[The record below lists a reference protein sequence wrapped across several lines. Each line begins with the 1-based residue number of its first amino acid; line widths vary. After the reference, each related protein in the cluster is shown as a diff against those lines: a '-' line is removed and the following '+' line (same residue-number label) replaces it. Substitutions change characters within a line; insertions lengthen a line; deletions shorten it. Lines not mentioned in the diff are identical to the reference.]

1 MGTLEQALGAYQES
15 DYSVKVCQTIFSVI
29 PQAPPFVL
37 YRDVDG
43 AVRRVIPSASEELVA
58 QARQRAQAPGVAKA
72 LRAADALDAADT
84 GLAVVSGVRNIFSLF
99 GMGGGRGSRTFESD
113 PQQAMDAGAKLLGL
127 AYMVWNL
134 FEGDAKQKAAAFMA
148 LPAGREAAIYF
159 AVAEAG
165 LPFADN
171 LVQGGASVLGRLV
184 GEAGRAVP
192 RFGALGGD
200 VGSLAGAGGLVQM
213 LSGSLGSVLEAAKGN
228 LGAVTSG
235 VGRFLPTVASA
246 ADSVTGAAA
255 TGLDVLPVWRFLGA
269 RLAAEACAAP
279 SGVA

>member
-1 MGTLEQALGAYQES
+1 MGTLDQVLGAYQES

-37 YRDVDG
+37 YRDVEG
-43 AVRRVIPSASEELVA
+43 AVRRVIPSASPELVA
-58 QARQRAQAPGVAKA
+58 QAQQRAQAPGVAKA
-72 LRAADALDAADT
+72 LRAADALDAADA

-99 GMGGGRGSRTFESD
+99 GMGSSRRTFESD
-113 PQQAMDAGAKLLGL
+113 PQQAMDAGAKLMGL

-171 LVQGGASVLGRLV
+171 LVEGGASVLGRLV
-184 GEAGRAVP
+184 GEAGRAAP
-192 RFGALGGD
+192 RFSALGGD
-200 VGSLAGAGGLVQM
+200 VSSLAGAGGLLQM
-213 LSGSLGSVLEAAKGN
+213 LSGSLGSVLDAAKGN

-235 VGRFLPTVASA
+235 VSRFLPTVASA

-269 RLAAEACAAP
+269 RLAAEACAGPA
-279 SGVA
+279 SAV

>member
-1 MGTLEQALGAYQES
+1 MATLDQALSAYQES
-15 DYSVKVCQTIFSVI
+15 DYSVKVCQTIFSAI

-37 YRDVDG
+37 YRDVEG
-43 AVRRVIPSASEELVA
+43 AVRRVIPAATPELVA
-58 QARQRAQAPGVAKA
+58 RAQQRAAGPGVAKA
-72 LRAADALDAADT
+72 LRAGDALDAADA

-99 GMGGGRGSRTFESD
+99 GMGNANRRTFESD

-171 LVQGGASVLGRLV
+171 LVEGGASVLRRLV
-184 GEAGRAVP
+184 SEAGRAVP

-200 VGSLAGAGGLVQM
+200 AGALASAGGLVEA
-213 LSGSLGSVLEAAKGN
+213 LSGSLGGLLDGVKGN

-255 TGLDVLPVWRFLGA
+255 TGLDVLPVWKFLGA
-269 RLAAEACAAP
+269 RLAAEACATQGTA
-279 SGVA
+279 V